1 MAKETVGTGLIPP
14 HVKSFMK
21 WAEEDPEG
29 FWGNAA
35 ENAAHDIHWFKKWDK
50 VFNWDYPHFEWFIGG
65 QTNICYNC
73 LDYNIVRGR
82 AGRAAIIEE
91 NGGTGETTVVT
102 YAQLLDLVKQYAA
115 ALRGMGVKK
124 GDRVAIYMPPS
135 IKSAAAML
143 ACARIGAIHVVI
155 FAGFSANA
163 VADRINIS
171 GAQYVLC
178 QDEASRRGKTVPLK
192 PVVDEGLAKC
202 PPDQIKK
209 VAVLKHNESNTPPMK
224 EGRDIFWDEFLA
236 LGEGQSS
243 DYEIMDSNDPL
254 FLLPTSGTTAKPK
267 VTVQKHGGYQIYI
280 YSMAKWIYGLKETD
294 VWFCT
299 SDIGWIVGHSYNV
312 YGPLLVGCT
321 TILYEGTPDYPTK
334 DMWWKVASKNKAT
347 ALWLSPTGVRAMMKF
362 GIEQARKHDLSSIER
377 IFCAGEVLNPAAW
390 SWLQEKVF
398 ENRIP
403 VMDHMWQTETS
414 GPIFANPYGLG
425 LVPIKPGSAHIPVPG
440 IIAEVIDDKEGKPVA
455 PGEKGIVVIRRPFP
469 GLVSTLWNDAET
481 FRREYWERLPVTKGS
496 YYLGDAASMDED
508 GYIFFAGRSD
518 EVIKIAAHRIGTV
531 EVESA
536 LITHPAVVE
545 AGVSGVPDELKG
557 EVASAFVVLKEG
569 YEPSEELKKEL
580 IQHVRNTMGAIV
592 VMKDIQFVSSL
603 PKTRSGKIMRRVM
616 KTLWM
621 DKELGD
627 LSTIEEEASVEEI
640 REAIKKMKG

>member
-1 MAKETVGTGLIPP
+1 VAKETVGTGLIPP